1 MKSGIEIIAIV
12 IAAFVI
18 VGLVCFVYV
27 ILWMKKRYPS
37 EDAGIQMFR
46 MWTDEPSDFNLQ
58 ISASEEPIDFQVAI
72 DQPIEMEPQS
82 T

>member
-1 MKSGIEIIAIV
+1 LKSGIEIIAIV